1 MHLSSRA
8 EQDYA
13 PTIMDKERELATPD
27 LSPTERKVM
36 RLILQGR
43 PLTYIAKELSVSP
56 KTVSTYKSRI
66 MAKLNIDNNTELV
79 IQGVLMF
86 GMGGIY
92 MDGNK

>member
-1 MHLSSRA
+1 MS
-8 EQDYA
+8 
-13 PTIMDKERELATPD
+13 KERELATPN

-36 RLILQGR
+36 KLILQGR
-43 PLTYIAKELSVSP
+43 SLTYIAKELSISP

-79 IQGVLMF
+79 IQGMLLF

-92 MDGNK
+92 IDGKQ

>member
-1 MHLSSRA
+1 
-8 EQDYA
+8 
-13 PTIMDKERELATPD
+13 MDKERELATPD

-43 PLTYIAKELSVSP
+43 PLTSIAKELSISP

-79 IQGVLMF
+79 IQGMLLF
-86 GMGGIY
+86 GVGGIY
-92 MDGNK
+92 LDGKK

>member
-1 MHLSSRA
+1 
-8 EQDYA
+8 
-13 PTIMDKERELATPD
+13 MDKEREFATPD

-43 PLTYIAKELSVSP
+43 PLTYIAKELSISP

-79 IQGVLMF
+79 VQGMLLF

-92 MDGNK
+92 LDGNK

>member
-1 MHLSSRA
+1 MK
-8 EQDYA
+8 Q
-13 PTIMDKERELATPD
+13 ERELATPE

-43 PLTYIAKELSVSP
+43 PLTYIANELSISP

-79 IQGVLMF
+79 VQGMLLF
-86 GMGGIY
+86 GVGGIY
-92 MDGNK
+92 FDGKK

>member
-1 MHLSSRA
+1 
-8 EQDYA
+8 
-13 PTIMDKERELATPD
+13 MDKVRELATPD
-27 LSPTERKVM
+27 LSPAERKVM

-43 PLTYIAKELSVSP
+43 PLTYIAKELSISP

-79 IQGVLMF
+79 IQGMLMF

-92 MDGNK
+92 MDGKK

>member
-1 MHLSSRA
+1 M
-8 EQDYA
+8 E
-13 PTIMDKERELATPD
+13 KERELATPD

-36 RLILQGR
+36 KLILQGR
-43 PLTYIAKELSVSP
+43 PLTYIAKELSISP

-79 IQGVLMF
+79 VQGMLLF

-92 MDGNK
+92 LDGKK

>member
-1 MHLSSRA
+1 
-8 EQDYA
+8 
-13 PTIMDKERELATPD
+13 MDKERELATPD
-27 LSPTERKVM
+27 LSPAERKVM

-43 PLTYIAKELSVSP
+43 PLTYIAKELSISP

-79 IQGVLMF
+79 IQGMLLF

-92 MDGNK
+92 VDEKK

>member
-1 MHLSSRA
+1 MN
-8 EQDYA
+8 
-13 PTIMDKERELATPD
+13 KERELATPD

-43 PLTYIAKELSVSP
+43 PLTYIAKELSISP

-79 IQGVLMF
+79 VQGMLLF
-86 GMGGIY
+86 GTGGIY
-92 MDGNK
+92 MDKQK

>member
-1 MHLSSRA
+1 
-8 EQDYA
+8 
-13 PTIMDKERELATPD
+13 MDKERELATPD

-43 PLTYIAKELSVSP
+43 PLTYIAKELSISP

-79 IQGVLMF
+79 VQGMLLF

-92 MDGNK
+92 LDERQ

>member
-1 MHLSSRA
+1 
-8 EQDYA
+8 
-13 PTIMDKERELATPD
+13 MDKERELATPD

-43 PLTYIAKELSVSP
+43 PLTYIAKELSISP

-79 IQGVLMF
+79 IQGMLPF
-86 GMGGIY
+86 GMGGINV
-92 MDGNK
+92 DEKE

>member
-1 MHLSSRA
+1 
-8 EQDYA
+8 
-13 PTIMDKERELATPD
+13 MDKEREFATPD

-43 PLTYIAKELSVSP
+43 PLTYIAKELSISP

-79 IQGVLMF
+79 VQGMLLF

-92 MDGNK
+92 LDGKK

>member
-1 MHLSSRA
+1 MNK
-8 EQDYA
+8 EQ
-13 PTIMDKERELATPD
+13 KLATPD

-43 PLTYIAKELSVSP
+43 PLTYIAKDLSISP

-79 IQGVLMF
+79 IQGMLLF

-92 MDGNK
+92 LNQKK

>member
-1 MHLSSRA
+1 MNK
-8 EQDYA
+8 EQ
-13 PTIMDKERELATPD
+13 KLATPD

-79 IQGVLMF
+79 IQGMLLF
-86 GMGGIY
+86 GMGGSY
-92 MDGNK
+92 MDHKK

>member
-1 MHLSSRA
+1 
-8 EQDYA
+8 
-13 PTIMDKERELATPD
+13 MDKERELATPE
-27 LSPTERKVM
+27 LSPNERKVM

-43 PLTYIAKELSVSP
+43 PLTYIAKELSISP

-79 IQGVLMF
+79 VQGMLLF

-92 MDGNK
+92 LDGTK

>member
-1 MHLSSRA
+1 MNK
-8 EQDYA
+8 EQ
-13 PTIMDKERELATPD
+13 KLATPD

-79 IQGVLMF
+79 IQGMLLF
-86 GMGGIY
+86 GMGGIHV
-92 MDGNK
+92 DGKK

>member
-1 MHLSSRA
+1 MNK
-8 EQDYA
+8 EQ
-13 PTIMDKERELATPD
+13 KLATPD
-27 LSPTERKVM
+27 LSPAERKVM

-43 PLTYIAKELSVSP
+43 PLTYIAKELSISP

-79 IQGVLMF
+79 VQGMLLF

-92 MDGNK
+92 LDGKK

>member
-1 MHLSSRA
+1 
-8 EQDYA
+8 
-13 PTIMDKERELATPD
+13 MDKQRELATPD

-43 PLTYIAKELSVSP
+43 PLTYIAKELSISP

-79 IQGVLMF
+79 IQGMLLF

-92 MDGNK
+92 MDGKK

>member
-1 MHLSSRA
+1 MK
-8 EQDYA
+8 Q
-13 PTIMDKERELATPD
+13 ERELSTPD

-43 PLTYIAKELSVSP
+43 PLTHIARELSISP

-66 MAKLNIDNNTELV
+66 MAKLNIENNTELV
-79 IQGVLMF
+79 VQGMLLF

-92 MDGNK
+92 LTDSKK

>member
-1 MHLSSRA
+1 
-8 EQDYA
+8 
-13 PTIMDKERELATPD
+13 MDKERELATPD

-36 RLILQGR
+36 KLILQGR
-43 PLTYIAKELSVSP
+43 PLTYIAKELSISP

-79 IQGVLMF
+79 VQGMLLF

-92 MDGNK
+92 LDGKQ

>member
-1 MHLSSRA
+1 MH
-8 EQDYA
+8 
-13 PTIMDKERELATPD
+13 KERELATPD
-27 LSPTERKVM
+27 LSPKERKVM

-43 PLTYIAKELSVSP
+43 PLTYIANELSISP

-79 IQGVLMF
+79 IQGMLLF

-92 MDGNK
+92 VDGKK

>member
-1 MHLSSRA
+1 
-8 EQDYA
+8 
-13 PTIMDKERELATPD
+13 MDKEREFATPD

-43 PLTYIAKELSVSP
+43 PLTYIAKELSISP

-79 IQGVLMF
+79 VQGMLLF
-86 GMGGIY
+86 GTGGIY
-92 MDGNK
+92 MDKQK

>member
-1 MHLSSRA
+1 
-8 EQDYA
+8 
-13 PTIMDKERELATPD
+13 MDKDRELATPN

-36 RLILQGR
+36 KLILQGR
-43 PLTYIAKELSVSP
+43 ALTYIAKELSISP

-79 IQGVLMF
+79 IQGMLMF

-92 MDGNK
+92 MDGKK

>member
-1 MHLSSRA
+1 
-8 EQDYA
+8 
-13 PTIMDKERELATPD
+13 MDKERELATPD

-43 PLTYIAKELSVSP
+43 PLTYIAKELSISP

-79 IQGVLMF
+79 IQGMLLF
-86 GMGGIY
+86 GVGGIY
-92 MDGNK
+92 LDGKK